1 MFYLQKKKTVIYT
14 LIIFILFVGMCL
26 GYLMADSVSVC
37 AKTKLSEASVRSVS
51 DLTYGRQDI
60 GVQEKSRSMQ
70 RVVKSGR
77 RNGIHPVL
85 MGDVDTC
92 FDIWSGNIHF
102 HSMTTVA
109 EEFTGTFNKEN
120 IVRYRHQMDGEKE
133 NSFI

>member
-26 GYLMADSVSVC
+26 GYLMADSVSIC

-51 DLTYGRQDI
+51 DLTYGRQEI

-70 RVVKSGR
+70 QLVKSGR
-77 RNGIHPVL
+77 RNGMHPVVL
-85 MGDVDTC
+85 GDFDSC
-92 FDIWSGNIHF
+92 FSIWSGNIHF
-102 HSMTTVA
+102 HSMTTVS
-109 EEFTGTFNKEN
+109 EEFTGTFNKES